1 VGRGQARRHSC
12 AGIRVICLLPRWL
25 ASIAEHMVFASA
37 SELPTATGGATAGLI
52 VAYRPD

>member
-1 VGRGQARRHSC
+1 
-12 AGIRVICLLPRWL
+12 LLPRWL